1 MTKNSS
7 YVTIDSVKDFWDSR
21 PCNILHSNK
30 AIGTLEY
37 FEEVEKRKYFVEPH
51 IPKFAQFERWK
62 GKKVLEIGCGIGTDA
77 VNFAR
82 AGAEYTG
89 VELSNTSLEIAK
101 MRFGVYG
108 LRGEFLLAD
117 AESLDSVLV
126 PQYFDLIYSFGVLHH
141 TPNFKESLKQI
152 LNYVSEESEIKI
164 MLYAKNSWKQTMI
177 NIGIDQPEAQFGCPI
192 ANSYTKEE
200 LEVLF
205 LECGLKID
213 SYTQDHIFPYIVEDY
228 KKYDYIIESWFKT
241 MPREMFEALEKSFGW
256 HGLIHASKAK

>member
-1 MTKNSS
+1 
-7 YVTIDSVKDFWDSR
+7 
-21 PCNILHSNK
+21 
-30 AIGTLEY
+30 
-37 FEEVEKRKYFVEPH
+37 
-51 IPKFAQFERWK
+51 
-62 GKKVLEIGCGIGTDA
+62 
-77 VNFAR
+77 
-82 AGAEYTG
+82 
-89 VELSNTSLEIAK
+89 
-101 MRFGVYG
+101 
-108 LRGEFLLAD
+108 
-117 AESLDSVLV
+117 
-126 PQYFDLIYSFGVLHH
+126 
-141 TPNFKESLKQI
+141 
-152 LNYVSEESEIKI
+152 